1 VRKTACIISFSP
13 DAVQPQLASTKKKDP
28 RVASTSE
35 RGFIYERQA
44 LLLLL
49 LLDERDWYF
58 SILF

>member
-1 VRKTACIISFSP
+1 MYYILLP
-13 DAVQPQLASTKKKDP
+13 DAVQPQLASTKKKGA

-35 RGFIYERQA
+35 RGFMYERQA
-44 LLLLL
+44 